1 MANLLSIA
9 RPYAL
14 AAFETAREAK
24 ELSIWNDFLDVA
36 ATMVN
41 DKTVQ
46 KLLANPFTS
55 SEKLFELFHYI
66 LSSYINT
73 ERQNFLL
80 LLIQNKRL
88 GLLPEISKLFHLY
101 HAAFEK
107 MSKVKI
113 ITAIQIEKE
122 YKEKLSHSLSKRMGS
137 DITLECEIDPNI
149 IGGAIIKLGDKVIDG
164 SIRGQLNRLREAL
177 SS

>member
-14 AAFETAREAK
+14 AAFEKARDAK
-24 ELSIWNDFLDVA
+24 ELSEWNAFFEMASDISKHQD
-36 ATMVN
+36 
-41 DKTVQ
+41 VQ

-55 SEKLFELFHYI
+55 QKKLFELFHGI
-66 LSSYINT
+66 LASYINT

-88 GLLPEISKLFHLY
+88 TLLPEISDLFHLY
-101 HAAFEK
+101 YAAFEK
-107 MSKVKI
+107 MSKVKL

-122 YKEKLSHSLSKRMGS
+122 YKEKLSHSLSK
-137 DITLECEIDPNI
+137 
-149 IGGAIIKLGDKVIDG
+149 
-164 SIRGQLNRLREAL
+164 
-177 SS
+177 